1 MSQSRRVPLTVLA
14 IAFAAVF
21 VAAADDEAKPKPEAA
36 IVPVRAPG
44 NVFGGKEAEYKFTV
58 EAKRA
63 VKGRATWR
71 LAAGTATVTAGEMNF
86 AAAPDSP
93 ATIAI
98 KLAVP
103 PLKDGVVLATKLTI
117 SAIEA
122 GQNKPIATHEQDVWA
137 FPEDPFAD
145 KAEWLKGL
153 KLKLYDPV
161 GATSKLLAAAKVPFE
176 ELRDVDAVAGS
187 KEGVVIVGEGVS
199 FKEERGLAAALDKL
213 AAGGRVVLCLAPA
226 DGELVVPGLGGPA
239 DQQQEL
245 SFRRDIVR
253 QLDKRFDPD
262 GWAVDA
268 KTVASTIAVKSSD
281 GSAVGEV
288 APAGGWPWA
297 EARYAHGGR
306 WAVCGLAVVPRWE
319 ASPTPRFLLV
329 RMLEHL
335 TEPEQPKTEPKK
347 ESDR

>member
-1 MSQSRRVPLTVLA
+1 MSQSRRVLQAVFA
-14 IAFAAVF
+14 VAFAAAIL
-21 VAAADDEAKPKPEAA
+21 AAADDEAKPKPDAA
-36 IVPVRAPG
+36 IVSVRAPG
-44 NVFGGKEAEYKFTV
+44 NVFGGKVTEYKFTV
-58 EAKRA
+58 EAKKV
-63 VKGRATWR
+63 VKGRVTWR
-71 LAAGTATVTAGEMNF
+71 LAAGTATVTASEVNF
-86 AAAPDSP
+86 AAAPDAP

-103 PLKDGVVLATKLTI
+103 PLKDGVVLLTKLTI
-117 SAIEA
+117 ATIAA
-122 GQNKPIATHEQDVWA
+122 GQTKPLATHEQDVWV

-153 KLKLYDPV
+153 KFKLYDPV
-161 GATSKLLAAAKVPFE
+161 GATSKLLAAAKVPFD

-199 FKEERGLAAALDKL
+199 FKEERGLSAALDKL
-213 AAGGRVVLCLAPA
+213 AASGRVVLSLAPA

-239 DQQQEL
+239 DKQQQL

-262 GWAVDA
+262 GWSADA
-268 KTVASTIAVKSSD
+268 KTVASTIGVKAND
-281 GSAVGEV
+281 GAAVGEV

-297 EARYAHGGR
+297 EAGYTHGGR
-306 WAVCGLAVVPRWE
+306 WAVCGLAVIARWE
-319 ASPTPRFLLV
+319 ALPTPRFLLV

-335 TEPEQPKTEPKK
+335 TEPERPKTEPKK